1 MQLVFSNEI
10 AEVWKNEVTGQS
22 ALYARKDFQAGD
34 KFNEV
39 GASAILKSP
48 SYLTVQKDTDEH
60 ICLHPQFLQYI
71 NHSCSPN
78 VFFDISNGYVVCLQ
92 DIKVGTELTY
102 FYPSTE
108 WKMASPF
115 QCNCGNDNC
124 LQVIRGAAFLPLET
138 LRKYRLSEFI
148 LRQLRTNEVVL

>member
-1 MQLVFSNEI
+1 MVCNRGFLVRGDKLFITIRSLIFFFIFFDNMIFNTAHSPSMQLVFSNDI

-60 ICLHPQFLQYI
+60 ICLHPQF
-71 NHSCSPN
+71 
-78 VFFDISNGYVVCLQ
+78 
-92 DIKVGTELTY
+92 
-102 FYPSTE
+102 
-108 WKMASPF
+108 
-115 QCNCGNDNC
+115 
-124 LQVIRGAAFLPLET
+124 
-138 LRKYRLSEFI
+138 
-148 LRQLRTNEVVL
+148 